1 MTKANLDWSQPRFG
15 RRQAGGLLA
24 AAGLTMAGLGH
35 ARAAALRSGTL
46 RVAVL
51 ADIVNYDP
59 MQFSSQNATV
69 MRNLYDTL
77 IDYDA
82 HGKAVPAL
90 ASAWKVADD
99 STSVTL
105 TLRQGVR
112 FQDGSAMDSAALDAT
127 LKKANDPAKGKNV
140 YPTMSVVKDWTVV
153 DPATVRINFKAPV
166 PDRQITDLLEFM
178 PVISPAGIGSVETKP
193 AGTGAFMV
201 VERVL
206 GQKLHLGANPHYW
219 RPGQPVLKDVVFT
232 VFSDNASAS
241 AALESG
247 AVDMIYGGGAR
258 DAVRLRDAGYQ
269 LIQGPGQLVQVFR
282 INTTKPPFSNE
293 KFRQAFNYL
302 IDRAAILKVG
312 YAGLGEV
319 TALPWAPSSPAAD
332 RSYDKTYAFNLAKGE
347 ALLKQSGLTKAQM
360 NDWKLTVNSGDDAS
374 VRISQVVQATL
385 AKVGIHIK
393 LDLKGGTEFV
403 DAMLGGHFN
412 AMFGGVGNV
421 QKFPSRIA
429 TNSIYR
435 TVNNPVLGKVNPFKD
450 YVDAIHRVDTTMG
463 SGPAVKAAYDALN
476 KAMVNDSFGIAT
488 NSYNVFLIV
497 ASKKVGGFVPD
508 IDNLLVL
515 REIGFTA

>member
-1 MTKANLDWSQPRFG
+1 MAKGFMRVS
-15 RRQAGGLLA
+15 RRQAGAVLAGAVLAGVGLA
-24 AAGLTMAGLGH
+24 KSAGAQ
-35 ARAAALRSGTL
+35 AAALKSGTL
-46 RVAVL
+46 RIAVL
-51 ADIVNYDP
+51 ADIVNFDP

-82 HGKAVPAL
+82 HGKAIPAL
-90 ASAWKVADD
+90 ATAWKVAPD

-105 TLRQGVR
+105 TLRSGVA
-112 FQDGSAMDSAALDAT
+112 FQDGTAMDGAALDAT

-140 YPTMSVVKDWTVV
+140 YPTMSAVKGWEVL
-153 DPATVRINFKAPV
+153 DPHTVRIDFKAPV

-178 PVISPAGIGSVETKP
+178 PVIAASGIDTVETKA

-201 VERVL
+201 AERVL
-206 GQKLHLGANPHYW
+206 GQKLHLVANPHYW
-219 RPGQPVLKDVVFT
+219 RKSEPTLKDVVFT
-232 VFSDNASAS
+232 VFTDNASAS

-247 AVDMIYGGGAR
+247 AADMIYGGGAR

-282 INTTKPPFSNE
+282 INTTMAPFNNE

-347 ALLKQSGLTKAQM
+347 ALLKQSGLSAAQM

-385 AKVGIHIK
+385 VKAGINIK

-421 QKFPSRIA
+421 QKFPSRIS

-450 YVDAIHRVDTTMG
+450 YVDAIQKVDTTMG
-463 SGPAVKAAYDALN
+463 SGPAVKAAYDVLN

-488 NSYNVFLIV
+488 NSYDVFLIV
-497 ASKKVGGFVPD
+497 AAKKVAGFIPD

-515 REIGFTA
+515 RGVGFKS